1 MELPVKKRQS
11 RFHAFQFRK
20 RPTGIE
26 PASEAWEAPYYHC
39 TTTAKIFISLLLRR
53 IGFKHPDKTFYHQCK
68 IFCLYSVINY
78 VITALDQAVG
88 AIRINSP

>member
-1 MELPVKKRQS
+1 MHFSSVSGRRESNPHQRLGKPL
-11 RFHAFQFRK
+11 
-20 RPTGIE
+20 
-26 PASEAWEAPYYHC
+26 YYHC

-78 VITALDQAVG
+78 VITALD
-88 AIRINSP
+88 IRLLGP

>member
-26 PASEAWEAPYYHC
+26 PASEAWEAPVLPLYYDREDIHQF
-39 TTTAKIFISLLLRR
+39 TSILTRLFITNARSSAFIL
-53 IGFKHPDKTFYHQCK
+53 
-68 IFCLYSVINY
+68 S
-78 VITALDQAVG
+78 
-88 AIRINSP
+88 